1 MGYDHHLPMMK
12 GLMTVLRRQQ
22 RAVSRVVVLAFLLP
36 LLLGLLP
43 QRALSAEEALLRD
56 LATSLCPEDV
66 AGLPIGHQPG
76 DQSDRHG
83 QCVLCVAGTPHA
95 GPLVPSC
102 VSVIATTED
111 GLFAVPRLDWT
122 ARPLRHHTPPD
133 DSPPRG
139 PPLSA

>member
-1 MGYDHHLPMMK
+1 
-12 GLMTVLRRQQ
+12 MTVLRRQQ
-22 RAVSRVVVLAFLLP
+22 RAVGRVVMFVFLLP

-56 LATSLCPEDV
+56 LATSLCSENV
-66 AGLPIGHQPG
+66 AGSPVG
-76 DQSDRHG
+76 DQSGGQGDRHG
-83 QCVLCVAGTPHA
+83 QCALCVAGTPHV

-102 VSVIATTED
+102 IGVIATSED
-111 GLFAVPRLDWT
+111 GLFAVPELDRT
-122 ARPLRHHTPPD
+122 ARPPRHLIPPD